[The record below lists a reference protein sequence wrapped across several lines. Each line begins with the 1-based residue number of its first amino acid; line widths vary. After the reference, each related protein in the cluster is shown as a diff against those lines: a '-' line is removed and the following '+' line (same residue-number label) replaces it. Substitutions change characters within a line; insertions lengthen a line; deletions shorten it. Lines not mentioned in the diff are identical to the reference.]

1 MAQDCW
7 IERPRGFCALGGAQ
21 LTVGAIPGAVPIMHT
36 SLGCGGSIYWNQLGS
51 TGYLGAG
58 YIGGLAVP
66 SSNVAE
72 KDIVFGGADRLT
84 EQVEHTLKLVNGEL
98 YVVITGCM
106 TDIIGDDIQSVV
118 REFTD
123 IARVVGVETGGFKGD
138 GYVGY
143 DLVLQGLFRD
153 FVAPAETHDPDL
165 VNLWG
170 IAPGQDAFWRG
181 NLEGLRTLLESI
193 GLRVNTFF
201 TSADSLESF
210 EQAAQARLNI
220 VVSEIY
226 GLEAARVFEQVHGV
240 EFISTPLPVG
250 PTATAEFLRAVGE
263 ATSRDDRVVSGAI
276 NAGEARYFG
285 FMERLADSYNDLD
298 FQRYAVVVGDANYA
312 PALTRFLADD
322 LGWLPKLTVVT
333 DGFIHDEE
341 RDLVGGSLAR
351 LDSGFQTKLVWETDA
366 TVVRG
371 HLLEITGGNSGQR
384 YYDAFSPAF
393 VIGSSH
399 ERQLAKDIGAG
410 HLTVSFPVADRVVM
424 SRGYVGYDGALT
436 LVEDL
441 ISVIVRDR

>member
-1 MAQDCW
+1 
-7 IERPRGFCALGGAQ
+7 
-21 LTVGAIPGAVPIMHT
+21 MHT

-72 KDIVFGGADRLT
+72 KDIVFGGAERLT
-84 EQVEHTLKLVNGEL
+84 EQVEHTLKLVRGDL

-118 REFTD
+118 REFND
-123 IARVVGVETGGFKGD
+123 DPRIVGVETGGFKGD

-153 FVAPAETHDPDL
+153 FVAPAEERDADL

-181 NLEGLRTLLESI
+181 NLASARRLLESI

-201 TSADSLESF
+201 TEHDSLDAL
-210 EQAAQARLNI
+210 EQAAKARLNI
-220 VVSEIY
+220 VVSEAY
-226 GLEAARVFEQVHGV
+226 GLEAARVFEQEHGV
-240 EFISTPLPVG
+240 EFISTPLPIG
-250 PTATAEFLRAVGE
+250 PTAAAEFLRTVGE
-263 ATSRDDRVVSGAI
+263 ATERDAEVVEAAVA
-276 NAGEARYFG
+276 AGTRHYFH
-285 FMERLADSYNDLD
+285 FIERLADSYNDLD
-298 FQRYAVVVGDANYA
+298 FQRFAVVVGDANYA

-322 LGWLPKLTVVT
+322 LGWLPKLTVIT
-333 DGFIHDEE
+333 DGFIEEEE
-341 RDLVGGSLAR
+341 RELVATALAR
-351 LDSGFQTKLVWETDA
+351 LQSGFETHVVWETDA
-366 TVVRG
+366 TEVRG
-371 HLLEITGGNSGQR
+371 HLLNITGGNRGQR

-393 VIGSSH
+393 VVGSSH
-399 ERQLAKDIGAG
+399 ERHLAREIGAG
-410 HLTVSFPVADRVVM
+410 HLTVSYPVADRVVLD
-424 SRGYVGYDGALT
+424 RGYVGFDGALT

-441 ISVIVRDR
+441 ISVIVKDR